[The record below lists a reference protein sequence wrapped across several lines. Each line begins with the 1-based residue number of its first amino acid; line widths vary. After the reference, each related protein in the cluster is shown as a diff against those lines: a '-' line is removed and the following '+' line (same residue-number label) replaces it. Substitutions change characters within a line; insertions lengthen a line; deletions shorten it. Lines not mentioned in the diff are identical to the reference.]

1 MNMVLK
7 SSKNF
12 GVEMLNLRCVTLIL
26 VRNTRSYW
34 KLICRNEERRLQ
46 ATMTDEQKER
56 FSHYTDAV
64 REYQMTTGSLIF
76 QKGFKLSAWIMMEV
90 MEEQE

>member
-1 MNMVLK
+1 
-7 SSKNF
+7 
-12 GVEMLNLRCVTLIL
+12 MLNLRCVTLIL

-46 ATMTDEQKER
+46 ATMTDKQKER
-56 FSHYTDAV
+56 FLHYTDAV
-64 REYQMTTGSLIF
+64 LEYQMTTGSLIF